1 MKKWVWQKADWT
13 NFKWDEKLF
22 AAKLRILHKKIGQ
35 LVGES
40 KASPDTDALPLDI
53 LLTNLVAS
61 SLIEDEKLNVRSLK
75 SSLARRLGVSEENPA
90 PLQDKTEGLANIM
103 VDAVNNHKA
112 PLTMERLL
120 QWHNWLFQ
128 TIDRFD
134 YEAQKIKVGELRGNE
149 EPMQVVG
156 GSLYGTTTKVYFEAP
171 EGGEHLQG
179 LMSEFLEWFNRSR
192 DDEMLDPLLRAALAH
207 FWFVTLHPFE
217 DGNGRI
223 TRVITDLALAQMDH
237 QSIRLYAMSVA
248 IHENRSG
255 YYEVLEKCQNNTY
268 TINEWLAWFL
278 DTLEN
283 SLDRSLMRLERTITR
298 AKFWNSYS
306 HIEFNEAHKK
316 VLNRLLN
323 GEENDFPL
331 GISASQYQKVTK
343 VSKATATRHLTEL
356 LENDVLHKLEGGGRS
371 TRYVLKLDK
380 EKFAQTKD

>member
-1 MKKWVWQKADWT
+1 MEKWVWQKENWT
-13 NFKWDEKLF
+13 KFEWNEALV
-22 AAKLRILHKKIGQ
+22 AVKLRLLHKKIGQ

-40 KASPDTDALPLDI
+40 KASPDAEALPLDT

-75 SSLARRLGVSEENPA
+75 SSLARRLGVTEENSA

-103 VDAVNNHKA
+103 MDAVSNHNA

-128 TIDRFD
+128 TIEPFD
-134 YEAQKIKVGELRGNE
+134 YAAQKIKIGEIRDNE
-149 EPMQVVG
+149 VPMQVVG
-156 GSLYGTTTKVYFEAP
+156 GPLYGTTTKIYFEAP
-171 EGGEHLQG
+171 EGGAHLQG
-179 LMSEFLEWFNRSR
+179 LMDEFLVWFNSSKE
-192 DDEMLDPLLRAALAH
+192 DVLLDPILRAALAH

-248 IHENRSG
+248 IHENRDS

-268 TINEWLAWFL
+268 TINEWLIWFL
-278 DTLEN
+278 ETLEN
-283 SLDRSLMRLERTITR
+283 SIDKSLLRLHRTITK
-298 AKFWNSYS
+298 AKFWTTYS
-306 HIEFNEAHKK
+306 NLPFNEAQKK

-323 GEENDFPL
+323 GEEKDFPL
-331 GISASQYQKVTK
+331 GISSSQYKSVAG
-343 VSKATATRHLTEL
+343 VSKATSTRHLTEL
-356 LENDVLHKLEGGGRS
+356 LEWDVLHKLEGGGRN
-371 TRYVLKLDK
+371 TRYVLKIDK
-380 EKFAQTKD
+380 EQFSQT